1 MATVARKNVNKVT
14 YCKAPQSPKVKKGGA
29 TVVSEALV
37 KKGSTNLVPSV
48 HVRRG
53 DMVKLM
59 AGSETQGKGRT
70 GKVLTV
76 LAKEGKIIVEGIN
89 VITRASKA
97 KTAMGKGGL
106 IKKEAPIFASRVML
120 FCTSCKNTT
129 RISHKISDGGKKT
142 RVCKKCNESL
152 DT

>member
-1 MATVARKNVNKVT
+1 MAIVEKKRVT
-14 YCKAPQSPKVKKGGA
+14 YCKAPQAPKVKKGGA
-29 TVVSEALV
+29 TVVSEALI
-37 KKGSTNLVPSV
+37 KKGATNLVASV

-59 AGSETQGKGRT
+59 SGSATQGKGKT

-76 LAKEGKIIVEGIN
+76 LASKGKIVVEGIN

-97 KTAMGKGGL
+97 KTQMGKGGL

-120 FCTSCKNTT
+120 FCTSCKSTT
-129 RISHKISDGGKKT
+129 RISHKVLEGGKKT

>member
-1 MATVARKNVNKVT
+1 MATAEKKKQIS
-14 YCKAPQSPKVKKGGA
+14 YCQAPLSPRVKKGGK
-29 TVVSEALV
+29 TVVSEALI
-37 KKGSTNLVPSV
+37 KKGATNLVPSV

-59 AGSETQGKGRT
+59 SGSEAVGKGKT

-76 LAKEGKIIVEGIN
+76 LRAEGKIIVEGIN
-89 VITRASKA
+89 VITKAAKA

-129 RISHKISDGGKKT
+129 RIAHKVLESGKKA
-142 RVCKKCNESL
+142 RVCKKCGESL

>member
-1 MATVARKNVNKVT
+1 MATAEKKKVRKVT
-14 YCKAPQSPKVKKGGA
+14 YCQAPLSPKVKKGGA
-29 TVVSEALV
+29 TVVSQALI
-37 KKGSTNLVPSV
+37 KKGATNLVASV

-76 LAKEGKIIVEGIN
+76 FASKGKIVVEGIN

-120 FCTSCKNTT
+120 FCTSCKNNT
-129 RISHKISDGGKKT
+129 RISHKVLESGKKT
-142 RVCKKCNESL
+142 RVCKKCGESL

>member
-1 MATVARKNVNKVT
+1 MATAEKKRKVS
-14 YCKAPQSPKVKKGGA
+14 YCQAPLSPKVKKGGN
-29 TVVSEALV
+29 TVVSQALI
-37 KKGSTNLVPSV
+37 KKGATNLVASI

-59 AGSETQGKGRT
+59 TGSKEVGKGKT

-76 LAKEGKIIVEGIN
+76 LRAEGKIIVEGIN
-89 VITRASKA
+89 VVTRATKA
-97 KTAMGKGGL
+97 KNAMGKGGL
-106 IKKEAPIFASRVML
+106 VTKEAPIFASRVML

-129 RISHKISDGGKKT
+129 RVAHKVLEGGKKA
-142 RVCKKCNESL
+142 RVCKKCGESL

>member
-1 MATVARKNVNKVT
+1 MAIAEKKRKIT
-14 YCKAPQSPKVKKGGA
+14 YCQAPVSPKVKKGGA
-29 TVVSEALV
+29 TVVSEALI
-37 KKGSTNLVPSV
+37 KKGATNLVPAV

-59 AGSETQGKGRT
+59 TGSETVGRGKT

-76 LAKEGKIIVEGIN
+76 LAKEGKIVVEGIN
-89 VITRASKA
+89 VITRATKA
-97 KTAMGKGGL
+97 KTQMGKGGL

-129 RISHKISDGGKKT
+129 RIAHKVLENGKKT